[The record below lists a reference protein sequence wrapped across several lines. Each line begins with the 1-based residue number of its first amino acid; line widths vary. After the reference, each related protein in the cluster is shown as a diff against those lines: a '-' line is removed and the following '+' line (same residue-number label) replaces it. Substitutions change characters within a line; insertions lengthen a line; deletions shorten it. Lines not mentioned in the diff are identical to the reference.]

1 MKLPLVPKTTEG
13 RYLAVASIVFLLLA
27 VTTFM
32 VWKHPDLAG
41 LEAGSQ
47 QQIYWLIASGCMTVC
62 TFIVSVVLLA
72 AVSGAGKQEF
82 NALVDGTSGDDE
94 KKKREN
100 ENTPVSPAIVICGK
114 IRAHLRSRMGLYWR
128 GKVRLLLI
136 TGDEAAIDQL
146 LPGLQQQQWLEGNR
160 TVLIYGGS
168 LTTEPDKDKYTELRK
183 LRRGRPLDGI
193 VRVMPQSLNLTPQ
206 ISDNDL
212 RGLEKISELLRYSA
226 PVWLWQLCDSQWSQA
241 KRPEQAVGASFPL
254 RAKEDDII
262 RQLELI
268 LPTLRTQGVNQVAE
282 NNSHDFL
289 LRLGQR
295 LKDGGIARWAQQLL
309 PWLSVSQQRIPL
321 RGLMFSLPEN
331 KAADTSEG
339 TVGAA
344 SDDAKK
350 YVPESQRHALT
361 LPLTWQGIID
371 DCTRVRGHRV
381 GMAWE
386 QTLAWTLMTI
396 IGVWGAGM
404 LLSFMFN
411 RSQIVSVADQAHAL
425 VGHPSVSD
433 YQLTAL
439 HTLRNDAGRLQHRT
453 QEGAPWYQRFGLDHN
468 QQLLDAMLPWYGVA
482 NNRLIRDP
490 ANAALTQK
498 LSALANSTPNSDQ
511 RAQLAKPGYDQLKAW
526 LMMAHPDKADGAYY
540 AQTLKAVQPTRMDIS
555 TGLWQSLS
563 PDLWAFY
570 ISELPKQPQWKITLD
585 AQLVSQSRQVLLQ
598 QIGRRN
604 AESTLY
610 ENMLKSVRRNFA
622 DVSLEDMT
630 SGTDARR
637 LFTTEEVVPGMFT
650 RQAWEGGIQQA
661 IEKAASSRRDEIDWV
676 LSDSRKAVSADLSPE
691 ALKARLIQRY
701 FTDFAGS
708 WLSFLNSLRL
718 NPANNIA
725 DVTDQLTL
733 MSDVRQSPLIALMNT
748 LAWQGQTGQ
757 QSEGLS
763 DSIIKSAKDL
773 VGGKNKSVIDQSVS
787 GPQGPL
793 DETFGP
799 LLQLLGKNKGNSVM
813 SADNSLSLQ
822 TYLTRITRVR
832 LRLQQVASASDPQE
846 MMQTLAQTV
855 FQGKSVDLTD
865 TQQYGS
871 LISASLG
878 EEWSGF
884 GSTMF
889 VQPLTQAWETVLQP
903 SAASLN
909 DKWSRSVVANWHTAF
924 DGRFPFT
931 VSKSDASLPMLA
943 EFVRKDSGRIER
955 FLTKELSGVL
965 HKEGSQWVADKV
977 NSQGLSF
984 NPAFLQAINQLSQLS
999 DILFTDGS
1007 QGISFELQ
1015 ARPVPQVVETQLTID
1030 GQKLHYFNQMTDW
1043 QSFRWPGETYK
1054 PGTLLTWTTINAGAR
1069 LFGDY
1074 SGTWGFIRWLDDGK
1088 RQQLDRSQWMM
1099 SFTAPDGRTLRWVLR
1114 SQLGSGPLAL
1124 LALRGFTLPDQI
1136 FSVDSAATAQALTG
1150 NTGNS
1155 DMDGVE

>member
-1 MKLPLVPKTTEG
+1 MIGLVSCFFIFGILTFLGCYYYGDSLEWISAKEKITLWFLCMLLFSAFLILMNFGVWSYQRGLRFQSSRGDKPGEPVLRKAQKNSTAKCPIKNHLKARYNLFWRHKT
-13 RYLAVASIVFLLLA
+13 
-27 VTTFM
+27 
-32 VWKHPDLAG
+32 
-41 LEAGSQ
+41 
-47 QQIYWLIASGCMTVC
+47 
-62 TFIVSVVLLA
+62 
-72 AVSGAGKQEF
+72 
-82 NALVDGTSGDDE
+82 
-94 KKKREN
+94 
-100 ENTPVSPAIVICGK
+100 
-114 IRAHLRSRMGLYWR
+114 
-128 GKVRLLLI
+128 RLLLI
-136 TGDEAAIDQL
+136 TGDEAAIEQL
-146 LPGLQQQQWLEGNR
+146 IPGLQESQWLEGNR

-168 LTTEPDKDKYTELRK
+168 LAAEPDREKYTALRK

-193 VRVMPQSLNLTPQ
+193 VRVLPESLNLTPQ

-226 PVWLWQLCDSQWSQA
+226 PVWLWQLCGSAWSQA
-241 KRPEQAVGASFPL
+241 TRPEQGVGAGFPL
-254 RAKEDDII
+254 RATAGDIT
-262 RQLELI
+262 RQLELM
-268 LPTLRTQGVNQVAE
+268 LPALRAQGVSQVAE
-282 NNSHDFL
+282 NNRHDFL
-289 LRLGQR
+289 LRLGQH
-295 LKDGGIARWAQQLL
+295 LKEVGSARWAQQLV
-309 PWLSVSQQRIPL
+309 PWLSVSQQRVPL

-331 KAADTSEG
+331 QPAAIAGETA
-339 TVGAA
+339 GAA
-344 SDDAKK
+344 PADAEK
-350 YVPESQRHALT
+350 YIPEPHRHALP
-361 LPLTWQGIID
+361 LPATWQGIVD
-371 DCTRVRGHRV
+371 DCTRLRGRRV

-386 QTLAWTLMTI
+386 QTLAWTLMAI
-396 IGVWGAGM
+396 IGVWGAGL
-404 LLSFMFN
+404 LLSFALN
-411 RSQIVSVADQAHAL
+411 YGQISSVAAKARNL
-425 VGHPSVSD
+425 VEHPAVSD
-433 YQLTAL
+433 SQLTAL
-439 HTLRNDAGRLQHRT
+439 HTLRNDAGRLQHRI
-453 QEGAPWYQRFGLDHN
+453 QDGAPWYQRFGLDHN
-468 QQLLDAMLPWYGVA
+468 RQLLAAVLPWYGVV

-490 ANAALTQK
+490 ASAALTQK
-498 LSALANSTPNSDQ
+498 LSALAGSAPNSDR
-511 RAQLAKPGYDQLKAW
+511 RAQLAKPGYNQLKAW
-526 LMMAHPDKADGAYY
+526 LMMAHPDKADGAFY
-540 AQTLKAVQPTRMDIS
+540 AQTMKTVQPARTGIS
-555 TGLWQSLS
+555 TGLWQSLA

-570 ISELPKQPQWKITLD
+570 IAALPEQPQWTITPD
-585 AQLVSQSRQVLLQ
+585 TQLVSQSRQVLLQ

-610 ENMLKSVRRNFA
+610 ENMLKSVRRNYA

-630 SGTDARR
+630 GGTDARR
-637 LFTTEEVVPGMFT
+637 LFTTGAVVPGMFT

-676 LSDSRKAVSADLSPE
+676 LSDSQKAVSSDLSPE
-691 ALKARLIQRY
+691 ALKARLTQRY

-718 NPANNIA
+718 NPAKNIA

-733 MSDVRQSPLIALMNT
+733 MSDVRQSPLIALLNT

-773 VGGKNKSVIDQSVS
+773 VGGKDRPAIDPSAS

-799 LLQLLGKNKGNSVM
+799 LLQLLGKNKGRNVM

-832 LRLQQVASASDPQE
+832 LRLQQVAGGSDPQA

-871 LISASLG
+871 LMSASLG

-884 GSTMF
+884 GNTMF

-903 SAASLN
+903 SADSLN
-909 DKWSRSVVANWHTAF
+909 DKWSRSVTTNWHTAF
-924 DGRFPFT
+924 DGRFPFAAG
-931 VSKSDASLPMLA
+931 KSDASLPMLA
-943 EFVRKDSGRIER
+943 EFIRKDSGRIER
-955 FLTKELSGVL
+955 FLTTELSGVL
-965 HKEGSQWVADKV
+965 HKEGSQWVPDKV

-984 NPAFLQAINQLSQLS
+984 NPAFLRAINQLSQLS

-1030 GQKLHYFNQMTDW
+1030 GQKLHYFNQMADW
-1043 QSFRWPGETYK
+1043 QSFRWPGDTFK
-1054 PGTLLTWTTINAGAR
+1054 PGTLLTWTSTSAGAR

-1074 SGTWGFIRWLDDGK
+1074 SGTWGFIRWLDQGR

-1099 SFTAPDGRTLRWVLR
+1099 SFSAPDGRTLQWVLR
-1114 SQLGSGPLAL
+1114 SQLGKGPLAL
-1124 LALRGFTLPDQI
+1124 LDLRGFTLPDRI
-1136 FSVDSAATAQALTG
+1136 FSVDSEAAAQALMANAANRDT
-1150 NTGNS
+1150 
-1155 DMDGVE
+1155 DGME

>member
-1 MKLPLVPKTTEG
+1 MDNINKP
-13 RYLAVASIVFLLLA
+13 AAISVAATATVCIA
-27 VTTFM
+27 VTTLL
-32 VWKHPDLAG
+32 VLLGGVAW
-41 LEAGSQ
+41 
-47 QQIYWLIASGCMTVC
+47 WLWATERSTEWDTLRPLIVSG
-62 TFIVSVVLLA
+62 FIVWGVALSMLVLGFMAFRLLI
-72 AVSGAGKQEF
+72 K
-82 NALVDGTSGDDE
+82 D
-94 KKKREN
+94 K
-100 ENTPVSPAIVICGK
+100 VSPSSSRK
-114 IRAHLRSRMGLYWR
+114 RAPAKVTGHEVTYRLLKTHLRSRHSLFWR
-128 GKVRLLLI
+128 NKVRLLLI
-136 TGDEAAIDQL
+136 TGDDAAIEQL
-146 LPGLQQQQWLEGNR
+146 IPGLKHHQWLEANR
-160 TVLIYGGS
+160 TVLIYGGR
-168 LTTEPDKDKYTELRK
+168 LTAEPDMEKYTALRK

-193 VRVMPQSLNLTPQ
+193 VRVLSQSLTLTPR

-226 PVWLWQLCDSQWSQA
+226 PVWLWQLCDSKWSQA
-241 KRPEQAVGASFPL
+241 KRPEQTVGATFPL
-254 RAKEDDII
+254 RAKPDDIT
-262 RQLELI
+262 RQLELM
-268 LPTLRTQGVNQVAE
+268 LPILRTQGVSQVAE
-282 NNSHDFL
+282 NNGHDFL
-289 LRLGQR
+289 LRLGQY
-295 LKDGGIARWAQQLL
+295 LKDGGIVRWTEQLV
-309 PWLSVSQQRIPL
+309 PWLSGSQQRVPL
-321 RGLMFSLPEN
+321 RGLIFSLPEN
-331 KAADTSEG
+331 KPAETPEVEA
-339 TVGAA
+339 AA
-344 SDDAKK
+344 SANPEK
-350 YVPESQRHALT
+350 YIPESQRHALT
-361 LPLTWQGIID
+361 LPVTWQGIID
-371 DCTRVRGHRV
+371 DCTRVRGRRV

-386 QTLAWTLMTI
+386 QTLAWTLMAI
-396 IGVWGAGM
+396 IGIWGAGT
-404 LLSFMFN
+404 LLSFVVN
-411 RSQIVSVADQAHAL
+411 RLQIVSVAEQAHAL
-425 VGHPSVSD
+425 VEHPSVSD

-439 HTLRNDAGRLQHRT
+439 QTLRNDAGRLQHSIH
-453 QEGAPWYQRFGLDHN
+453 EGAPWYQRFGLDHN
-468 QQLLDAMLPWYGVA
+468 QQLLDALLPWYGVA

-490 ANAALTQK
+490 ANEALTQK
-498 LSALANSTPNSDQ
+498 LSALASSAPNSDQ

-526 LMMAHPDKADGAYY
+526 LMMARPDKTDGAFY
-540 AQTLKAVQPTRMDIS
+540 AQTMKAVQPTRIGIS

-570 ISELPKQPQWKITLD
+570 ISELPKQPQWKITPD

-622 DVSLEDMT
+622 DVSLDNMT

-637 LFTTEEVVPGMFT
+637 LFTTDEMVPGMFT

-661 IEKAASSRRDEIDWV
+661 IEKAANSRRDEIDWV
-676 LSDSRKAVSADLSPE
+676 LSDSRKAVSSDLSPE
-691 ALKARLIQRY
+691 ALKARLTQRY

-748 LAWQGQTGQ
+748 IAWQGQTGQ

-773 VGGKNKSVIDQSVS
+773 VGGKDKPAIDQSAS

-799 LLQLLGKNKGNSVM
+799 LLQLLGKNTGSNVM
-813 SADNSLSLQ
+813 SADTSLSLQ

-909 DKWSRSVVANWHTAF
+909 DKWNRSLVANWQTAF
-924 DGRFPFT
+924 DGRFPFAA
-931 VSKSDASLPMLA
+931 SKSDASLPMLA

-955 FLTKELSGVL
+955 FLTTELNGVL

-984 NPAFLQAINQLSQLS
+984 NPGFLRAINQLSQLS
-999 DILFTDGS
+999 DILFTDES

-1030 GQKLHYFNQMTDW
+1030 GQMLHYFNQMAEW
-1043 QSFRWPGETYK
+1043 QSFRWPGDTFK
-1054 PGTLLTWTTINAGAR
+1054 PGAMLTWSTVNAGAR

-1074 SGTWGFIRWLDDGK
+1074 SGTWGFIRWLDQSK

-1099 SFTAPDGRTLRWVLR
+1099 SFTAPDGRTLQWALR
-1114 SQLGSGPLAL
+1114 SQLGKGPLAL
-1124 LALRGFTLPDQI
+1124 LDLRGFTLPDQI
-1136 FSVDSAATAQALTG
+1136 FSVDSAATAQALMA

>member
-1 MKLPLVPKTTEG
+1 MT
-13 RYLAVASIVFLLLA
+13 RLLA
-27 VTTFM
+27 IFKNTTFQLWLILSFLF
-32 VWKHPDLAG
+32 VVGTTVFWLLKLSPETLGVTD
-41 LEAGSQ
+41 GSVQ
-47 QQIYWLIASGCMTVC
+47 QGYWLFTCGLLTGGLVLFIILF
-62 TFIVSVVLLA
+62 FIVTRLFGEKNYKAIKA
-72 AVSGAGKQEF
+72 ASTGKEAMAQ
-82 NALVDGTSGDDE
+82 AE
-94 KKKREN
+94 KKKDNTYWN
-100 ENTPVSPAIVICGK
+100 EYLSLRTSLRRRYTFFWHHK
-114 IRAHLRSRMGLYWR
+114 I
-128 GKVRLLLI
+128 RLLLI
-136 TGDEAAIDQL
+136 VGDEAAIERL
-146 LPGLQQQQWLEGNR
+146 VPGLQQQQWLEGNR

-168 LTTEPDKDKYTELRK
+168 LTSEPDREKYIALRK

-193 VRVMPQSLNLTPQ
+193 IRVLPQSLKLTPQ

-212 RGLEKISELLRYSA
+212 RGLEKISELLCYSA
-226 PVWLWQLCDSQWSQA
+226 PVWLWQLCDSNWSQDT
-241 KRPEQAVGASFPL
+241 RPEQAVGASFPL
-254 RAKEDDII
+254 RAKADDIT
-262 RQLELI
+262 RQLERM
-268 LPTLRTQGVNQVAE
+268 LPALRTQGVSQVTE
-282 NNSHDFL
+282 NNRHDFL
-289 LRLGQR
+289 LRLSQH
-295 LKDGGIARWAQQLL
+295 LHDGGIVRWAQQLV
-309 PWLSVSQQRIPL
+309 PWLSVSQQRVPL
-321 RGLMFSLPEN
+321 RGLMFSLPE
-331 KAADTSEG
+331 KKTAGTSASTADAEQYIPG
-339 TVGAA
+339 
-344 SDDAKK
+344 
-350 YVPESQRHALT
+350 SQRHALT
-361 LPLTWQGIID
+361 LPATWQGIVD
-371 DCTRVRGHRV
+371 DCPRVRGRRV

-386 QTLAWTLMTI
+386 QTLAWTLMAI
-396 IGVWGAGM
+396 IGVWGAGT
-404 LLSFMFN
+404 LLSFAVN
-411 RSQIVSVADQAHAL
+411 RSHIVSVAQQAHAL
-425 VGHPSVSD
+425 VEHPSVSD

-439 HTLRNDAGRLQHRT
+439 HTLRNDAGRLQHSI
-453 QEGAPWYQRFGLDHN
+453 QDGAPWYQRFGLDHN

-490 ANAALTQK
+490 ANEALKQK
-498 LSALANSTPNSDQ
+498 LSALANSAPNSDQ
-511 RAQLAKPGYDQLKAW
+511 RARLAKPGYDQLKAW
-526 LMMAHPDKADGAYY
+526 LMMARPDKADGAFY
-540 AQTLKAVQPTRMDIS
+540 AQTMKTVQPTRMGIS
-555 TGLWQSLS
+555 AGLWQSLS

-570 ISELPKQPQWKITLD
+570 ISELPAQPQWKITPD
-585 AQLVSQSRQVLLQ
+585 AQLVSQGRQVLLQ

-630 SGTDARR
+630 GGTDARR
-637 LFTTEEVVPGMFT
+637 LFTTDEVVPGMFT

-661 IEKAASSRRDEIDWV
+661 IEKAANSRRDEIDWV
-676 LSDSRKAVSADLSPE
+676 LSDSRKAVSSDLSPE
-691 ALKARLIQRY
+691 ALKARLTQRY

-708 WLSFLNSLRL
+708 WLSFLNSLQL

-757 QSEGLS
+757 QREALS

-773 VGGKNKSVIDQSVS
+773 VGGKDKPAIDQSAS

-793 DETFGP
+793 DDTFGP
-799 LLQLLGKNKGNSVM
+799 LLQLLGKNKGSNVM

-832 LRLQQVASASDPQE
+832 LRLQQVASASDPQS

-924 DGRFPFT
+924 DGRFPFAA
-931 VSKSDASLPMLA
+931 SKSDASLPMLA

-955 FLTKELSGVL
+955 FLTTELGGVL
-965 HKEGSQWVADKV
+965 HKEGSQWVPDKV

-984 NPAFLQAINQLSQLS
+984 NPAFLRAINQLSQLS

-1015 ARPVPQVVETQLTID
+1015 ARPVPQVVETQLTVD
-1030 GQKLHYFNQMTDW
+1030 GQKLHYFNQMADW
-1043 QSFRWPGETYK
+1043 QSFRWPGDTYK
-1054 PGTLLTWTTINAGAR
+1054 PGTMLTWTTVNAGAR

-1074 SGTWGFIRWLDDGK
+1074 SGTWGFIRWLDQGK
-1088 RQQLDRSQWMM
+1088 CAQLDRSQWMM
-1099 SFTAPDGRTLRWVLR
+1099 SFTAPDGRTLQWVLR

-1136 FSVDSAATAQALTG
+1136 FSVDSAATAQALMDSTES
-1150 NTGNS
+1150 S
-1155 DMDGVE
+1155 DMDGTE

>member
-1 MKLPLVPKTTEG
+1 MRLKALLPKTTEG
-13 RYLAVASIVFLLLA
+13 RYLAVAVFFLALLA
-27 VTTFM
+27 AMTFI
-32 VWKHPDLAG
+32 VWKHPDMAG
-41 LEAGSQ
+41 LQPDSEQ
-47 QQIYWLIASGCMTVC
+47 QTYWLIAGGCVTGC
-62 TFIVSVVLLA
+62 ALLA
-72 AVSGAGKQEF
+72 SLLLLVAVRSAGKAEF
-82 NALVDGTSGDDE
+82 DNLVDGTNGDDE
-94 KKKREN
+94 KKKRET
-100 ENTPVSPAIVICGK
+100 EKVAVRPAVVMSNTL
-114 IRAHLRSRMGLYWR
+114 RRHLHSRFGLFWR
-128 GKVRLLLI
+128 RKVRLLLV
-136 TGDEAAIDQL
+136 TGNEEAIEQL
-146 LPGLQQQQWLEGNR
+146 VPGLQKNQWLEGNR

-168 LTTEPDKDKYTELRK
+168 LTAEHDKEKYSALRK

-193 VRVMPQSLNLTPQ
+193 VRVLPQTLNLTPQ

-226 PVWLWQLCDSQWSQA
+226 PVWIWKLCDSGWSQTN
-241 KRPEQAVGASFPL
+241 RTEQAVGASFPL
-254 RAKEDDII
+254 RARTDDVTH
-262 RQLELI
+262 QLESMLSG
-268 LPTLRTQGVNQVAE
+268 LREQGVSQIAQHRQN
-282 NNSHDFL
+282 DFL
-289 LRLGQR
+289 LRLGQS
-295 LKDGGIARWAQQLL
+295 LKADGIRCWAEQLA
-309 PWLSVSQQRIPL
+309 PWMYATQQRIPL
-321 RGLMFSLPEN
+321 RGLMFSLPQSQLAE
-331 KAADTSEG
+331 DPEG
-339 TVGAA
+339 TTPVAA
-344 SDDAKK
+344 GEEKFIPA
-350 YVPESQRHALT
+350 SQRHALT
-361 LPLTWQGIID
+361 LPVTWQGIVD
-371 DCTRVRGHRV
+371 DCTRVRGRRV

-386 QTLAWTLMTI
+386 QTLAWSLMTI
-396 IGVWGAGM
+396 IGIWGTGT
-404 LLSFMFN
+404 LLSFAVN
-411 RSQIVSVADQAHAL
+411 RLQIVSVAEQAHAL
-425 VGHPSVSD
+425 VEHPSVSD

-439 HTLRNDAGRLQHRT
+439 HGLRNDAGRLKHNIS
-453 QEGAPWYQRFGLDHN
+453 EGSPWYQRFGLDHN
-468 QQLLDAMLPWYGVA
+468 QPLLNAMLPWYGVA

-490 ANAALTQK
+490 ANQALQQK
-498 LSALANSTPNSDQ
+498 LSALANSAPNSDQ

-526 LMMAHPDKADGAYY
+526 LMMSRPDKVDGVFY
-540 AQTLKAVQPTRMDIS
+540 AETMKSVQPTRTGIS

-570 ISELPKQPQWKITLD
+570 LYELPKQPQWKITPD

-622 DVSLEDMT
+622 DVTLEDMT

-661 IEKAASSRRDEIDWV
+661 IEKAATSRRDEIDWV
-676 LSDSRKAVSADLSPE
+676 LSDSHKTVSADLSPE
-691 ALKARLIQRY
+691 ALKARLTQRY

-748 LAWQGQTGQ
+748 IAWQGQTGQ
-757 QSEGLS
+757 KSEGLS

-773 VGGKNKSVIDQSVS
+773 VGGSEKPAIDQTAS
-787 GPQGPL
+787 GPQGPM

-799 LLQLLGKNKGNSVM
+799 LLTLMGKNTGSNVM
-813 SADNSLSLQ
+813 SADTSLSLQ

-924 DGRFPFT
+924 DGRYPFAA
-931 VSKSDASLPMLA
+931 SKSEASLPMIA
-943 EFVRKDSGRIER
+943 EFLRKDSGRIER
-955 FLTKELSGVL
+955 FLTTELSGVL
-965 HKEGSQWVADKV
+965 HKEGSQWVPDKV
-977 NSQGLSF
+977 NSQGLTF
-984 NPAFLQAINQLSQLS
+984 NPAFLRAINQLSQLS

-1030 GQKLHYFNQMTDW
+1030 GQQLHYFNQMTDW
-1043 QSFRWPGETYK
+1043 QTFRWPGETYK
-1054 PGTLLTWTTINAGAR
+1054 PGTMLTWTSTSAGAR

-1074 SGTWGFIRWLDDGK
+1074 SGTWGFIRWLEQGK

-1099 SFTAPDGRTLRWVLR
+1099 SFTASDGRTLQWVLR
-1114 SQLGSGPLAL
+1114 SQLGKGPLAL
-1124 LALRGFTLPDQI
+1124 LDLRGFTLPDQI
-1136 FSVDSAATAQALTG
+1136 FSVDSAATAQALMSS
-1150 NTGNS
+1150 GNS

>member
-1 MKLPLVPKTTEG
+1 MKKVSKPLGTG
-13 RYLAVASIVFLLLA
+13 LLIVA
-27 VTTFM
+27 
-32 VWKHPDLAG
+32 
-41 LEAGSQ
+41 
-47 QQIYWLIASGCMTVC
+47 
-62 TFIVSVVLLA
+62 VLLMILFIFA
-72 AVSGAGKQEF
+72 QTAQLPSG
-82 NALVDGTSGDDE
+82 SGDDNFWYVLAGFIILTATLCTLVFFTLS
-94 KKKREN
+94 RQQNPPPVTPDGEN
-100 ENTPVSPAIVICGK
+100 NHNEE
-114 IRAHLRSRMGLYWR
+114 RASDQYNFSALSRHLRRRYSFFWR
-128 GKVRLLLI
+128 RKVRLLLI
-136 TGDEAAIDQL
+136 TGDEAAIEQL
-146 LPGLQQQQWLEGNR
+146 VPGLQQQQWLEGNR

-168 LTTEPDKDKYTELRK
+168 LASEPDREKYTALRK

-193 VRVMPQSLNLTPQ
+193 VRVMPQSLNLAPQ
-206 ISDNDL
+206 TSDSDL

-226 PVWLWQLCDSQWSQA
+226 PVWLWQLCDSNWSQGT
-241 KRPEQAVGASFPL
+241 RPEQAVGASFPL

-262 RQLELI
+262 RQLERM
-268 LPTLRTQGVNQVAE
+268 LPALRVQGVSQVAE

-289 LRLGQR
+289 LRLGQH
-295 LKDGGIARWAQQLL
+295 LQDGGIVRRAQQLL
-309 PWLSVSQQRIPL
+309 PWLSVSQQRVPL

-331 KAADTSEG
+331 TSASTSAGTADAEQ
-339 TVGAA
+339 
-344 SDDAKK
+344 
-350 YVPESQRHALT
+350 YIPELQRHALT
-361 LPLTWQGIID
+361 LPATWQGIVN
-371 DCTRVRGHRV
+371 DCTRVRGRRV

-386 QTLAWTLMTI
+386 RTLAWTLMTI
-396 IGVWGAGM
+396 IVVWGAGM
-404 LLSFMFN
+404 LLSFTVN
-411 RSQIVSVADQAHAL
+411 RQQIVSVAEQAHAL
-425 VGHPSVSD
+425 VAHPSVSD
-433 YQLTAL
+433 NQLTAL
-439 HTLRNDAGRLQHRT
+439 HTLRNDAGRLQHNA

-490 ANAALTQK
+490 ANEALKQK
-498 LSALANSTPNSDQ
+498 LSALANSAPNSDQ

-526 LMMAHPDKADGAYY
+526 LMMARPDKADGAFY
-540 AQTLKAVQPTRMDIS
+540 AQTMKTVQPTRTGIS
-555 TGLWQSLS
+555 TGLWQSLA

-570 ISELPKQPQWKITLD
+570 ISELPAQPKWVITPD
-585 AQLVSQSRQVLLQ
+585 AQLISQSRQVLLQ

-630 SGTDARR
+630 GGTDARR

-661 IEKAASSRRDEIDWV
+661 IEKAANSRRDEIDWV
-676 LSDSRKAVSADLSPE
+676 LSDSRKAVSSDLSPE
-691 ALKARLIQRY
+691 ALKARLTQRY
-701 FTDFAGS
+701 FTDFTGS
-708 WLSFLNSLRL
+708 WLSFLNSLQL

-773 VGGKNKSVIDQSVS
+773 VGRKDKPMIDQSAS

-799 LLQLLGKNKGNSVM
+799 LLQLLGKNKGSNVM
-813 SADNSLSLQ
+813 SADNTLSLQ

-832 LRLQQVASASDPQE
+832 LRLQQVASASDPQA

-865 TQQYGS
+865 TWQYGS

-909 DKWSRSVVANWHTAF
+909 DKWSRSVVANWQTAF
-924 DGRFPFT
+924 DGRFPFAA
-931 VSKSDASLPMLA
+931 SKSDASLPMLA

-955 FLTKELSGVL
+955 FLTTELSGVL
-965 HKEGSQWVADKV
+965 HKEGSQWVPDKV

-984 NPAFLQAINQLSQLS
+984 NPAFLRAINQLSQLS
-999 DILFTDGS
+999 DILFTDGNQS
-1007 QGISFELQ
+1007 ITFELQ

-1030 GQKLHYFNQMTDW
+1030 GQKLHYFNQMADW
-1043 QSFRWPGETYK
+1043 QSIHWPGDTYK
-1054 PGTLLTWTTINAGAR
+1054 PGTMLTWTTVNAGAR

-1074 SGTWGFIRWLDDGK
+1074 SGTWGFIRWLDLGK

-1099 SFTAPDGRTLRWVLR
+1099 SFTAPDGRTLQWVLR

-1136 FSVDSAATAQALTG
+1136 FSVDSAATAQALMTK
-1150 NTGNS
+1150 TEDS
-1155 DMDGVE
+1155 DIDGTE

>member
-1 MKLPLVPKTTEG
+1 MKKVSKPLG
-13 RYLAVASIVFLLLA
+13 
-27 VTTFM
+27 
-32 VWKHPDLAG
+32 AG
-41 LEAGSQ
+41 L
-47 QQIYWLIASGCMTVC
+47 LIVA
-62 TFIVSVVLLA
+62 VLLMILFIFA
-72 AVSGAGKQEF
+72 QTTQLPSG
-82 NALVDGTSGDDE
+82 SGDDNFWYVLAGFIILTATLCTLVFFTLS
-94 KKKREN
+94 RQQNPSPVTPDGEN
-100 ENTPVSPAIVICGK
+100 NHNEERTSDQYDFSALSK
-114 IRAHLRSRMGLYWR
+114 HLRRRYSFFWHH
-128 GKVRLLLI
+128 KARLLLI
-136 TGDEAAIDQL
+136 TGDEAAIEQL
-146 LPGLQQQQWLEGNR
+146 VPGLQQQQWLEGNR

-168 LTTEPDKDKYTELRK
+168 LTAEPDKEKYAALRK

-193 VRVMPQSLNLTPQ
+193 VRIIGEGQSITPQ
-206 ISDNDL
+206 MSESDL

-226 PVWLWQLCDSQWSQA
+226 PVWLWQLCDSNWSQA
-241 KRPEQAVGASFPL
+241 NRPEQTVGASFPL
-254 RAKEDDII
+254 RAKEDDIT
-262 RQLELI
+262 RQLELM
-268 LPTLRTQGVNQVAE
+268 LPALRAQGVSQVAE
-282 NNSHDFL
+282 NNRHDFL
-289 LRLGQR
+289 LRLGQH

-309 PWLSVSQQRIPL
+309 PWLSVSQQRVPL

-331 KAADTSEG
+331 QFADMSEG
-339 TVGAA
+339 TAGAA
-344 SDDAKK
+344 PADAEK

-361 LPLTWQGIID
+361 LSVSWQGIVD
-371 DCTRVRGHRV
+371 DCTRVRGRRV

-386 QTLAWTLMTI
+386 QTLAWTLMAI
-396 IGVWGAGM
+396 VGVWGAGT
-404 LLSFMFN
+404 LLSFAVN
-411 RSQIVSVADQAHAL
+411 RQQIVSVAQQAHAL
-425 VGHPSVSD
+425 VEHPSVSD

-439 HTLRNDAGRLQHRT
+439 HTLRNDAGRLQHRI
-453 QEGAPWYQRFGLDHN
+453 QDGAPWYQRFGLNHN

-490 ANAALTQK
+490 ANQALTQK
-498 LSALANSTPNSDQ
+498 LNALANSAPNSDQ

-526 LMMAHPDKADGAYY
+526 LMMARPDKADGAYY
-540 AQTLKAVQPTRMDIS
+540 AQTLKTVQPTRMGIS
-555 TGLWQSLS
+555 PGLWQSLS

-570 ISELPKQPQWKITLD
+570 ITELPKQPQWKITPD

-637 LFTTEEVVPGMFT
+637 LFITDEVVPGMFT

-661 IEKAASSRRDEIDWV
+661 IEKAANSRRDEIDWV
-676 LSDSRKAVSADLSPE
+676 LSDSRRAVSSDLSPE
-691 ALKARLIQRY
+691 ALKARLTQRY

-773 VGGKNKSVIDQSVS
+773 VGGKDKPAIDQSAS

-799 LLQLLGKNKGNSVM
+799 LLQLLGKNKGSNVM
-813 SADNSLSLQ
+813 AADNSLSLQ

-889 VQPLTQAWETVLQP
+889 VQPLTQAWVTVLQP

-924 DGRFPFT
+924 DGRFPFA

-955 FLTKELSGVL
+955 FLTTELSGVL
-965 HKEGSQWVADKV
+965 HKEGSQWVPDKV
-977 NSQGLSF
+977 NSQGLTF
-984 NPAFLQAINQLSQLS
+984 NPALLRAINQLSELS

-1030 GQKLHYFNQMTDW
+1030 GQKLHYFNQMADW
-1043 QSFRWPGETYK
+1043 QSFRWPGDTYK
-1054 PGTLLTWTTINAGAR
+1054 PGTMLTWTSVNAGAR

-1074 SGTWGFIRWLDDGK
+1074 SGTWGFIRWLDLSK

-1099 SFTAPDGRTLRWVLR
+1099 NFTTPDGRTLQWVLR
-1114 SQLGSGPLAL
+1114 SQLGKGPLAL
-1124 LALRGFTLPDQI
+1124 LALRGFTLPEQI
-1136 FSVDSAATAQALTG
+1136 FSVDSAATAQALMA

>member
-1 MKLPLVPKTTEG
+1 MRRFLSLFKKPE
-13 RYLAVASIVFLLLA
+13 IVFWLLA
-27 VTTFM
+27 LITLVGSVVVAGIVYWWPERLQLIRDTSAWYAWLSGTVAAGIALVLIGTFLFFGARAEGKRDFSKVLKHAQGDDVKVSPKEEAAPVSSAVTI
-32 VWKHPDLAG
+32 
-41 LEAGSQ
+41 SQ
-47 QQIYWLIASGCMTVC
+47 QIL
-62 TFIVSVVLLA
+62 
-72 AVSGAGKQEF
+72 
-82 NALVDGTSGDDE
+82 N
-94 KKKREN
+94 
-100 ENTPVSPAIVICGK
+100 
-114 IRAHLRSRMGLYWR
+114 HLRRRYHLLWHR
-128 GKVRLLLI
+128 KVRFLLV
-136 TGDEAAIDQL
+136 TGDEAAIEQL
-146 LPGLQQQQWLEGNR
+146 VPGLQQQQWLEGNR

-168 LTTEPDKDKYTELRK
+168 LTSEPDREKYAALRK

-193 VRVMPQSLNLTPQ
+193 VRVLPQSLNLTSQ

-212 RGLEKISELLRYSA
+212 RGVEKISELLRYSA
-226 PVWLWQLCDSQWSQA
+226 PVWLWQLCDSNWSQDT
-241 KRPEQAVGASFPL
+241 RPEQAVGASFPL

-262 RQLELI
+262 RQMERM
-268 LPTLRTQGVNQVAE
+268 LPPLRTQGMSQVAE
-282 NNSHDFL
+282 NNRHDFL
-289 LRLGQR
+289 LRLGQH
-295 LKDGGIARWAQQLL
+295 LQDGGIVRWAQQLV
-309 PWLSVSQQRIPL
+309 PWLCVSQQRVPL
-321 RGLMFSLPEN
+321 RGLMFSLPE
-331 KAADTSEG
+331 KETAGTSAGTADAEQYIPG
-339 TVGAA
+339 
-344 SDDAKK
+344 
-350 YVPESQRHALT
+350 SQRHALT
-361 LPLTWQGIID
+361 LPATWQGIVD
-371 DCTRVRGHRV
+371 DCPRVRGRRV

-396 IGVWGAGM
+396 ICVWGAGT
-404 LLSFMFN
+404 LLSFALN
-411 RSQIVSVADQAHAL
+411 RSQIVSVSEQAHAL
-425 VGHPSVSD
+425 VEHPSVSD

-439 HTLRNDAGRLQHRT
+439 HTLRNDAGRLQHRI
-453 QEGAPWYQRFGLDHN
+453 QNGAPWYQRFGLDHS

-490 ANAALTQK
+490 ANTALTQK
-498 LSALANSTPNSDQ
+498 LIALANSAPNSDR

-526 LMMAHPDKADGAYY
+526 LMMARPDKADGAFY
-540 AQTLKAVQPTRMDIS
+540 AQTMKAVQPTRIGIS
-555 TGLWQSLS
+555 IGLWQSLS
-563 PDLWAFY
+563 PDLWAFS
-570 ISELPKQPQWKITLD
+570 ISELPARPQWKITPD

-637 LFTTEEVVPGMFT
+637 LFTTDEVVPGMFT

-661 IEKAASSRRDEIDWV
+661 IEKAANSRRDEIDWV
-676 LSDSRKAVSADLSPE
+676 LSDSQKAVSADLSPE
-691 ALKARLIQRY
+691 ALKARLTERY

-748 LAWQGQTGQ
+748 IAWQGQTGQ

-773 VGGKNKSVIDQSVS
+773 VGGKDKPVIDQSAS

-793 DETFGP
+793 DDTFGP
-799 LLQLLGKNKGNSVM
+799 LLQLLGKNTGSNVM
-813 SADNSLSLQ
+813 SADSSLSLQ

-924 DGRFPFT
+924 DGRFPFA

-943 EFVRKDSGRIER
+943 EFVRQDSGRIER
-955 FLTKELSGVL
+955 FLASELSGVL
-965 HKEGSQWVADKV
+965 HKEGSQWVPDKV
-977 NSQGLSF
+977 NSQGLTF
-984 NPAFLQAINQLSQLS
+984 NPAFLRAINQLSQLS
-999 DILFTDGS
+999 DILFTDGT

-1015 ARPVPQVVETQLTID
+1015 ARPVPQVVETQLKID
-1030 GQKLHYFNQMTDW
+1030 GQQLHYFNQMAEW
-1043 QSFRWPGETYK
+1043 QSFRWPGDTYK
-1054 PGTLLTWTTINAGAR
+1054 PGTMLTWTTVNAGAR

-1074 SGTWGFIRWLDDGK
+1074 SGTWGFIRWLDQGK

-1099 SFTAPDGRTLRWVLR
+1099 NFTAPDGRTLQWVLR

-1124 LALRGFTLPDQI
+1124 LALRGFTLPEQI
-1136 FSVDSAATAQALTG
+1136 FSVDSAAAAQALMA
-1150 NTGNS
+1150 NTGSS
-1155 DMDGVE
+1155 DMDGIE

>member
-1 MKLPLVPKTTEG
+1 MRLFLSLFKKPEIVFWLVVLAALVCSLVVVGIVYWQPEKLQLIRDTSAWYGWLSGSV
-13 RYLAVASIVFLLLA
+13 AASIALAMTGIFLFFGA
-27 VTTFM
+27 RAEGKRSFSKERQHAQGDDVKSPPKEDAT
-32 VWKHPDLAG
+32 P
-41 LEAGSQ
+41 
-47 QQIYWLIASGCMTVC
+47 
-62 TFIVSVVLLA
+62 VSV
-72 AVSGAGKQEF
+72 AVSGCQQ
-82 NALVDGTSGDDE
+82 
-94 KKKREN
+94 
-100 ENTPVSPAIVICGK
+100 
-114 IRAHLRSRMGLYWR
+114 IRAHLRRRYHIFWHH
-128 GKVRLLLI
+128 KVSLLLV
-136 TGDEAAIDQL
+136 TGDEAAIEQL
-146 LPGLQQQQWLEGNR
+146 VPGLQESQWLEGNR

-168 LTTEPDKDKYTELRK
+168 LIAEPDKEKYTALRT

-206 ISDNDL
+206 ISDSDL
-212 RGLEKISELLRYSA
+212 RGLEKISELLHYSA
-226 PVWLWQLCDSQWSQA
+226 PVLLWQLCNSQWPQVT
-241 KRPEQAVGASFPL
+241 RTEQAVGATFPL
-254 RAKEDDII
+254 RARADDIT
-262 RQLELI
+262 RQLEQL
-268 LPTLRTQGVNQVAE
+268 LPALTEQGMSQVVE

-289 LRLGQR
+289 LRLSQK
-295 LKDGGIARWAQQLL
+295 LKEGGIARWTQQLT
-309 PWLSVSQQRIPL
+309 PWIYSSQQRVPL
-321 RGLMFSLPEN
+321 RGLVFSLPQAVESTMTD
-331 KAADTSEG
+331 DT
-339 TVGAA
+339 A
-344 SDDAKK
+344 SL
-350 YVPESQRHALT
+350 PPSRQHALT
-361 LPLTWQGIID
+361 LPVTWQGIVD
-371 DCTRVRGHRV
+371 DCIRIRGRRV

-386 QTLAWTLMTI
+386 QTLAWSLMAI
-396 IGVWGAGM
+396 IGIWGTGT
-404 LLSFMFN
+404 LLSFAVN
-411 RSQIVSVADQAHAL
+411 RLQIVSVAEQAHAL
-425 VGHPSVSD
+425 VEHPSVSD

-439 HTLRNDAGRLQHRT
+439 HTLRNHAGRLKHNIS
-453 QEGAPWYQRFGLDHN
+453 EGSPWYQRFGLDHN
-468 QQLLDAMLPWYGVA
+468 QPLLNAMLPWYGVA

-490 ANAALTQK
+490 ANQVLQQK
-498 LSALANSTPNSDQ
+498 LSALANSAPNSDQ

-526 LMMAHPDKADGAYY
+526 LMMSRPDKVDGVFY
-540 AQTLKAVQPTRMDIS
+540 AETMKSVQPTRTGIS

-570 ISELPKQPQWKITLD
+570 LYELPKQPQWKITPD

-622 DVSLEDMT
+622 DVTLEDMT

-661 IEKAASSRRDEIDWV
+661 IDKAATSRRDEIDWV
-676 LSDSRKAVSADLSPE
+676 LSDSHKAVSADLSPE
-691 ALKARLIQRY
+691 ALKARLTQRY

-748 LAWQGQTGQ
+748 IAWQGQTGQ
-757 QSEGLS
+757 KSEGLS
-763 DSIIKSAKDL
+763 DSIIRSAKDL
-773 VGGKNKSVIDQSVS
+773 VGGSEKPAIDQTAS
-787 GPQGPL
+787 GSQGPM

-799 LLQLLGKNKGNSVM
+799 LLTLMGKSTGSNVM
-813 SADNSLSLQ
+813 SADTSLSLQ

-924 DGRFPFT
+924 DGRYPFAA
-931 VSKSDASLPMLA
+931 SKSDASLPMLA

-955 FLTKELSGVL
+955 FLTTELSGVL

-984 NPAFLQAINQLSQLS
+984 NPAFLRAINQLTQLS

-1015 ARPVPQVVETQLTID
+1015 ARPVAQVVETQLTID
-1030 GQKLHYFNQMTDW
+1030 GQKLHYFNQMADW
-1043 QSFRWPGETYK
+1043 QSFRWPGDTYK
-1054 PGTLLTWTTINAGAR
+1054 PGTMLTWTTVNAGAR

-1074 SGTWGFIRWLDDGK
+1074 SGTWGFIRWLEQGK
-1088 RQQLDRSQWMM
+1088 RQQLGRSQWMM
-1099 SFTAPDGRTLRWVLR
+1099 SFAAPDGRTLQWVLR
-1114 SQLGSGPLAL
+1114 SQLGKGPLAL
-1124 LALRGFTLPDQI
+1124 LDLRGFTLPDQI
-1136 FSVDSAATAQALTG
+1136 FSVDSAATTQVLMA

-1155 DMDGVE
+1155 DRDGVE

>member
-1 MKLPLVPKTTEG
+1 MDNVNKP
-13 RYLAVASIVFLLLA
+13 AAISVAATATVCIA
-27 VTTFM
+27 VTTLL
-32 VWKHPDLAG
+32 VLLGGVAW
-41 LEAGSQ
+41 
-47 QQIYWLIASGCMTVC
+47 WLWATDRSTEWETLRPLIVSG
-62 TFIVSVVLLA
+62 FIVWGIALSMLVLGFMAYRLLI
-72 AVSGAGKQEF
+72 K
-82 NALVDGTSGDDE
+82 D
-94 KKKREN
+94 K
-100 ENTPVSPAIVICGK
+100 VSPSSSRKRRPAKVTGHEAADRLVK
-114 IRAHLRSRMGLYWR
+114 THLRSRYSLFWR
-128 GKVRLLLI
+128 YKVRLLLI
-136 TGDEAAIDQL
+136 TGDDAAIEQL
-146 LPGLQQQQWLEGNR
+146 VPDLQESQWLEGNR

-168 LTTEPDKDKYTELRK
+168 LTTEPDKEKYTALRK

-193 VRVMPQSLNLTPQ
+193 IRVVPQSLNLTPQ

-226 PVWLWQLCDSQWSQA
+226 PVWLWQLCDSNWSQA
-241 KRPEQAVGASFPL
+241 KRTEQAVGASFPL
-254 RAKEDDII
+254 RAKADDIT
-262 RQLELI
+262 RQLELM
-268 LPTLRTQGVNQVAE
+268 LPALRTQGVSQVAE
-282 NNSHDFL
+282 NNGHDFL
-289 LRLGQR
+289 LRLGQH
-295 LKDGGIARWAQQLL
+295 LKDGGIARWAHQLV
-309 PWLSVSQQRIPL
+309 PWLSASQQRVPL
-321 RGLMFSLPEN
+321 RGLMFSLPGSHPVHS
-331 KAADTSEG
+331 SEG
-339 TVGAA
+339 TAGAE
-344 SDDAKK
+344 K

-361 LPLTWQGIID
+361 LPATWQGIVD
-371 DCTRVRGHRV
+371 DCTRVRGRRV

-386 QTLAWTLMTI
+386 QILGWTLMTI
-396 IGVWGAGM
+396 IGVWGAGI
-404 LLSFMFN
+404 LLSFAVN
-411 RSQIVSVADQAHAL
+411 RMQIVSMAQQAHAL
-425 VGHPSVSD
+425 VEHPSVSD
-433 YQLTAL
+433 YQLMAL
-439 HTLRNDAGRLQHRT
+439 HTLRNDAGRLQHRI

-498 LSALANSTPNSDQ
+498 LSVLAGTAPGSDQ
-511 RAQLAKPGYDQLKAW
+511 RAALAKPGYDQLKAW
-526 LMMAHPDKADGAYY
+526 LMMARPDKVDGAFY
-540 AQTLKAVQPTRMDIS
+540 AQTLKTVEPTRMGMS
-555 TGLWQSLS
+555 TALWQSLS

-570 ISELPKQPQWKITLD
+570 ITELPKQPQWKITPD

-661 IEKAASSRRDEIDWV
+661 IEKAANSRRDEIDWV
-676 LSDSRKAVSADLSPE
+676 LSDSHKAVSADLSPE
-691 ALKARLIQRY
+691 ALKARLTRRY

-748 LAWQGQTGQ
+748 LTWQGQTGQ
-757 QSEGLS
+757 QSENLS

-773 VGGKNKSVIDQSVS
+773 VGGKDKPAIDQSAS

-799 LLQLLGKNKGNSVM
+799 LLQLLGKNKGSNVM
-813 SADNSLSLQ
+813 SADYSLSLQ

-832 LRLQQVASASDPQE
+832 LRLQQVASASDPQA

-884 GSTMF
+884 GNTMF

-909 DKWSRSVVANWHTAF
+909 DKWSRSVVANWQTAF
-924 DGRFPFT
+924 DGRFPFAA
-931 VSKSDASLPMLA
+931 SKSDASLPMLA

-955 FLTKELSGVL
+955 FLTTELNGVL
-965 HKEGSQWVADKV
+965 HKEGNQWVPDKV
-977 NSQGLSF
+977 NSQGLNF
-984 NPAFLQAINQLSQLS
+984 NPAFLRAINQLSQLS

-1015 ARPVPQVVETQLTID
+1015 ARPVVQVVETQLIID

-1043 QSFRWPGETYK
+1043 QSFRWPGDTYK
-1054 PGTLLTWTTINAGAR
+1054 PGTMLTWTTVNAGAR

-1074 SGTWGFIRWLDDGK
+1074 IGTWGFIRWLDQGK
-1088 RQQLDRSQWMM
+1088 RAQLDRSQWMM
-1099 SFTAPDGRTLRWVLR
+1099 SFTAPDGRTLQWVLR
-1114 SQLGSGPLAL
+1114 SQLGKGPLAL
-1124 LALRGFTLPDQI
+1124 LDLRGFTLPDQI
-1136 FSVDSAATAQALTG
+1136 FSVDSAATAQVLMA

-1155 DMDGVE
+1155 VMEGVE

>member
-1 MKLPLVPKTTEG
+1 MDNINKP
-13 RYLAVASIVFLLLA
+13 AAISVAATATVCIA
-27 VTTFM
+27 VTTLL
-32 VWKHPDLAG
+32 VLLGGVAW
-41 LEAGSQ
+41 
-47 QQIYWLIASGCMTVC
+47 WLWATERSTEWDTLRPLIVSG
-62 TFIVSVVLLA
+62 FIVWGVALSMLVLGFMAFRLLI
-72 AVSGAGKQEF
+72 K
-82 NALVDGTSGDDE
+82 D
-94 KKKREN
+94 K
-100 ENTPVSPAIVICGK
+100 VSPSSSRK
-114 IRAHLRSRMGLYWR
+114 RAPAKVTGHEVTYRLLKTHLRSRHSLFWR
-128 GKVRLLLI
+128 NKVRLLLI
-136 TGDEAAIDQL
+136 TGDDAAIEQL
-146 LPGLQQQQWLEGNR
+146 IPGLKHHQWLEANR
-160 TVLIYGGS
+160 TVLIYGGR
-168 LTTEPDKDKYTELRK
+168 LTAEPDMEKYTALRK

-193 VRVMPQSLNLTPQ
+193 VRVLSQSLTLTPR

-226 PVWLWQLCDSQWSQA
+226 PVWLWQLCDSKWSQA
-241 KRPEQAVGASFPL
+241 KRPEQTVGATFPL
-254 RAKEDDII
+254 RAKPDDIT
-262 RQLELI
+262 RQLELM
-268 LPTLRTQGVNQVAE
+268 LPILRTQGVSQVAE
-282 NNSHDFL
+282 NNGHDFL
-289 LRLGQR
+289 LRLGQY
-295 LKDGGIARWAQQLL
+295 LKDGGIVRWTEQLV
-309 PWLSVSQQRIPL
+309 PWLSGSQQRVPL
-321 RGLMFSLPEN
+321 RGLIFSLPEN
-331 KAADTSEG
+331 KPAETPEVEA
-339 TVGAA
+339 AA
-344 SDDAKK
+344 SANPEK
-350 YVPESQRHALT
+350 YIPESQRHALT
-361 LPLTWQGIID
+361 LPVTWQGIID
-371 DCTRVRGHRV
+371 DCTRVRGRRV

-386 QTLAWTLMTI
+386 QTLAWTLMAI
-396 IGVWGAGM
+396 IGIWGAGT
-404 LLSFMFN
+404 LLSFVVN
-411 RSQIVSVADQAHAL
+411 RLQIVSVAEQAHAL
-425 VGHPSVSD
+425 VEHPSVSD

-439 HTLRNDAGRLQHRT
+439 HTLRNDAGRLQHRI
-453 QEGAPWYQRFGLDHN
+453 QNGAPLYQRFGLDHS
-468 QQLLDAMLPWYGVA
+468 QQLLEAMLPWYGVA

-490 ANAALTQK
+490 ANAALAQK
-498 LSALANSTPNSDQ
+498 LSLLANSAPNSDQ

-526 LMMAHPDKADGAYY
+526 LMMARPDKTDGAFY
-540 AQTLKAVQPTRMDIS
+540 AQTMKAVQPTRIGIS

-570 ISELPKQPQWKITLD
+570 ISELPKQPQWKITPD

-622 DVSLEDMT
+622 DVSLENIT

-637 LFTTEEVVPGMFT
+637 LFTTDEVVPGMFT

-661 IEKAASSRRDEIDWV
+661 IEKAANSRRDEIDWV
-676 LSDSRKAVSADLSPE
+676 LSDSRKAVSSDLSPE
-691 ALKARLIQRY
+691 ALKARLTQRY

-708 WLSFLNSLRL
+708 WLSFLNSLHW

-748 LAWQGQTGQ
+748 IAWQGQTGQ

-773 VGGKNKSVIDQSVS
+773 VGGKDKPAIDQSAS

-799 LLQLLGKNKGNSVM
+799 LLQLLGKNTGSNVM
-813 SADNSLSLQ
+813 SADTSLSLQ

-909 DKWSRSVVANWHTAF
+909 DKWNRSLVANWQTAF
-924 DGRFPFT
+924 DGRFPFAA
-931 VSKSDASLPMLA
+931 SKSDASLPMLA

-955 FLTKELSGVL
+955 FLTTELNGVL

-984 NPAFLQAINQLSQLS
+984 NPGFLRAINQLSQLS

-1030 GQKLHYFNQMTDW
+1030 GQMLHYFNQMAEW
-1043 QSFRWPGETYK
+1043 QSFRWPGDTFK
-1054 PGTLLTWTTINAGAR
+1054 PGAMLTWSTVNAGAR

-1074 SGTWGFIRWLDDGK
+1074 SGTWGFIRWLDQSK

-1099 SFTAPDGRTLRWVLR
+1099 SFTAPDGRTLQWALR
-1114 SQLGSGPLAL
+1114 SQLGKGPLAL
-1124 LALRGFTLPDQI
+1124 LDLRGFTLPDQI
-1136 FSVDSAATAQALTG
+1136 FSVDSAATAQALMA

>member
-1 MKLPLVPKTTEG
+1 MDNVNKP
-13 RYLAVASIVFLLLA
+13 AAISVAATATVCIA
-27 VTTFM
+27 VTTLL
-32 VWKHPDLAG
+32 VLLGGVAW
-41 LEAGSQ
+41 
-47 QQIYWLIASGCMTVC
+47 WLWATERSTEWDTLRPLIVSG
-62 TFIVSVVLLA
+62 FIVWGVALSMLVLGFMAFRLLI
-72 AVSGAGKQEF
+72 K
-82 NALVDGTSGDDE
+82 D
-94 KKKREN
+94 K
-100 ENTPVSPAIVICGK
+100 VSPSSSRK
-114 IRAHLRSRMGLYWR
+114 RAPAKVTGHEVTYRLLKTHLRSRHSLFWR
-128 GKVRLLLI
+128 NKVRLLLI
-136 TGDEAAIDQL
+136 TGDDAAIEQL
-146 LPGLQQQQWLEGNR
+146 IPGLKHHQWLEGNR

-168 LTTEPDKDKYTELRK
+168 LASEPDREKYTALRK
-183 LRRGRPLDGI
+183 LRCGRPLDGI
-193 VRVMPQSLNLTPQ
+193 VRVIPPSLNLSPQ
-206 ISDNDL
+206 TSDSDL

-226 PVWLWQLCDSQWSQA
+226 PVWLWQLCDSNWSQDT
-241 KRPEQAVGASFPL
+241 RPEQAVGARFPL

-262 RQLELI
+262 RQLERM
-268 LPTLRTQGVNQVAE
+268 LPALRAQGVSQVAE

-289 LRLGQR
+289 LRLGQH
-295 LKDGGIARWAQQLL
+295 LQDGGITRRAQQLL
-309 PWLSVSQQRIPL
+309 PWLSDSQQRVPL

-331 KAADTSEG
+331 TSASTSAGTADSEQ
-339 TVGAA
+339 
-344 SDDAKK
+344 
-350 YVPESQRHALT
+350 YIPELQRHALT
-361 LPLTWQGIID
+361 LPATWQGIVN
-371 DCTRVRGHRV
+371 DCTRVQGRRV

-386 QTLAWTLMTI
+386 RTLAWTLMTI
-396 IGVWGAGM
+396 IVVWGAGM
-404 LLSFMFN
+404 LLSFTVN
-411 RSQIVSVADQAHAL
+411 RQQIVSVAEQAHAL
-425 VGHPSVSD
+425 VAHPSVSD
-433 YQLTAL
+433 NQLTAL
-439 HTLRNDAGRLQHRT
+439 HTLRNDAGRLQHNA

-490 ANAALTQK
+490 ANEALKQK
-498 LSALANSTPNSDQ
+498 LSALANSAPNSDQ

-526 LMMAHPDKADGAYY
+526 LMMARPDKADGAFY
-540 AQTLKAVQPTRMDIS
+540 AQTMKTVQPTRTGIS
-555 TGLWQSLS
+555 TGLWQSLA

-570 ISELPKQPQWKITLD
+570 ISELPAQPKWVITPD
-585 AQLVSQSRQVLLQ
+585 AQLISQSRQVLLQ

-630 SGTDARR
+630 GGTDARR

-650 RQAWEGGIQQA
+650 RQAWDRGIQQA
-661 IEKAASSRRDEIDWV
+661 IEKAANSRRDEIDWV
-676 LSDSRKAVSADLSPE
+676 LSDSRKAVSSDLSPE
-691 ALKARLIQRY
+691 ALKARLTQRY

-708 WLSFLNSLRL
+708 WLSFLNSLQL

-763 DSIIKSAKDL
+763 DAIIKSAKDL
-773 VGGKNKSVIDQSVS
+773 VGRKDKPMIDQSAS

-799 LLQLLGKNKGNSVM
+799 LLQLLGKNKGSNVM
-813 SADNSLSLQ
+813 SADNTLSLQ

-832 LRLQQVASASDPQE
+832 LRLQQVASASDPQA

-865 TQQYGS
+865 TWQYGS

-909 DKWSRSVVANWHTAF
+909 DKWSRSVVANWQTAF
-924 DGRFPFT
+924 DGRFPFAA
-931 VSKSDASLPMLA
+931 SKSDASLPMLA
-943 EFVRKDSGRIER
+943 EFVRKDNGRIER
-955 FLTKELSGVL
+955 FLTTELSGVL
-965 HKEGSQWVADKV
+965 HKEGSQWVPDRV

-984 NPAFLQAINQLSQLS
+984 NPAFLRAINQLSQLS

-1030 GQKLHYFNQMTDW
+1030 GQKLHYFNQMADW
-1043 QSFRWPGETYK
+1043 QSIRWPGYTYK
-1054 PGTLLTWTTINAGAR
+1054 PGTMLTWTTVNAGAR

-1074 SGTWGFIRWLDDGK
+1074 SGTWGFIRWLDLGK

-1099 SFTAPDGRTLRWVLR
+1099 SFTAPDGRTLQWVLR
-1114 SQLGSGPLAL
+1114 SQLGKGPLAL
-1124 LALRGFTLPDQI
+1124 LELRGFTLPDQI
-1136 FSVDSAATAQALTG
+1136 FSVDSAATAQALMTK
-1150 NTGNS
+1150 TEDS
-1155 DMDGVE
+1155 DMDGTE

>member
-1 MKLPLVPKTTEG
+1 MEKENALKPDTSISTAVTVTIT
-13 RYLAVASIVFLLLA
+13 LAVVTLVILFGGLLYWYFAVDVSLGWESVRPLLIVCGIAWITSICLIVLGFLGVQLWQIWHVKTLSTRGERENHRKQK
-27 VTTFM
+27 V
-32 VWKHPDLAG
+32 KQQG
-41 LEAGSQ
+41 LKAEIAGS
-47 QQIYWLIASGCMTVC
+47 LR
-62 TFIVSVVLLA
+62 
-72 AVSGAGKQEF
+72 
-82 NALVDGTSGDDE
+82 
-94 KKKREN
+94 KRY
-100 ENTPVSPAIVICGK
+100 T
-114 IRAHLRSRMGLYWR
+114 LFWR
-128 GKVRLLLI
+128 HNVRLLLV
-136 TGDEAAIDQL
+136 TGDETAIEQL
-146 LPGLQQQQWLEGNR
+146 VPGLQENQWLEGNR

-168 LTTEPDKDKYTELRK
+168 LASEPDREKYTALRK

-193 VRVMPQSLNLTPQ
+193 IRVIPPAFNLTPQ
-206 ISDNDL
+206 MSDNDL

-226 PVWLWQLCDSQWSQA
+226 PVWLWQLRDSKWSQA
-241 KRPEQAVGASFPL
+241 KRIEQVVGTHFPL
-254 RAKEDDII
+254 RAKESDII
-262 RQLELI
+262 GQLELM
-268 LPTLRTQGVNQVAE
+268 LPALRTQGVNQVAE
-282 NNSHDFL
+282 NNRHDFL
-289 LRLGQR
+289 LRLGQH
-295 LKDGGIARWAQQLL
+295 LKDGGIARWAQQLT
-309 PWLSVSQQRIPL
+309 PWLFVSQQRVPL
-321 RGLMFSLPEN
+321 RGLIFSCLPDKKSTDAE
-331 KAADTSEG
+331 SSI
-339 TVGAA
+339 A
-344 SDDAKK
+344 S
-350 YVPESQRHALT
+350 VQRHALT
-361 LPLTWQGIID
+361 LPVTWQGIID
-371 DCTRVRGHRV
+371 DCIRVRGRRV

-396 IGVWGAGM
+396 IGIWGAGT
-404 LLSFMFN
+404 LLSFAVN
-411 RSQIVSVADQAHAL
+411 RMQIVSVAEQAHAL
-425 VGHPSVSD
+425 VEHPSVSD

-439 HTLRNDAGRLQHRT
+439 HTLRNDAGRLLHRI
-453 QEGAPWYQRFGLDHN
+453 QDGAPWYQRFGLDHN
-468 QQLLDAMLPWYGVA
+468 QQLLDALLPWYGVA

-490 ANAALTQK
+490 ANQALTQK
-498 LSALANSTPNSDQ
+498 LSALANSAPNSDQ

-526 LMMAHPDKADGAYY
+526 LMMSRPDKVDGAFY
-540 AQTLKAVQPTRMDIS
+540 AQTLKTVQSTRMGIS
-555 TGLWQSLS
+555 TGLWQSLA

-570 ISELPKQPQWKITLD
+570 ITELPEQPQWKITPD
-585 AQLVSQSRQVLLQ
+585 AQLVSQSRQLLLQ

-661 IEKAASSRRDEIDWV
+661 IEKAANSRRDEIDWV

-691 ALKARLIQRY
+691 ALKARLTERY
-701 FTDFAGS
+701 FIDFAGS
-708 WLSFLNSLRL
+708 WLNFLNSLHW

-763 DSIIKSAKDL
+763 DSLIKSAKDL
-773 VGGKNKSVIDQSVS
+773 VGGKDKPAIDQSAS

-793 DETFGP
+793 DDTFGP
-799 LLQLLGKNKGNSVM
+799 LLQLLGKNKGGNVM

-832 LRLQQVASASDPQE
+832 LRLQQVASASDPQA

-909 DKWSRSVVANWHTAF
+909 DKWSRSVVANWQTAF
-924 DGRFPFT
+924 DGRFPFAA
-931 VSKSDASLPMLA
+931 SKSDASLPMLA

-955 FLTKELSGVL
+955 FLSTELNGVL
-965 HKEGSQWVADKV
+965 HKEGSQWVPDKV
-977 NSQGLSF
+977 NSQGLNF
-984 NPAFLQAINQLSQLS
+984 NPAFLRAINQLSQLS

-1030 GQKLHYFNQMTDW
+1030 GQKLHYFNQMADW

-1054 PGTLLTWTTINAGAR
+1054 PGTMLTWTTVNAGAR

-1074 SGTWGFIRWLDDGK
+1074 SGTWGFIRWLDLSK

-1099 SFTAPDGRTLRWVLR
+1099 SFTAPDGRTLQWVLR
-1114 SQLGSGPLAL
+1114 SQLGKGPLAL
-1124 LALRGFTLPDQI
+1124 LDLRGFTLPDHI
-1136 FSVDSAATAQALTG
+1136 FSVDSAATAQALMA
-1150 NTGNS
+1150 NTENN
-1155 DMDGVE
+1155 DMEGVE

>member
-47 QQIYWLIASGCMTVC
+47 QQIYWLIASGCMTGC

-72 AVSGAGKQEF
+72 AVRGAGKQEF

-100 ENTPVSPAIVICGK
+100 ENTPVSPAIVMCGK

-136 TGDEAAIDQL
+136 TGDEAAIEQL
-146 LPGLQQQQWLEGNR
+146 VPGLQQQKWLEGNR

-168 LTTEPDKDKYTELRK
+168 LTTEPDKDKYTALRK

-193 VRVMPQSLNLTPQ
+193 VRVIPQSLNLTPQ

-226 PVWLWQLCDSQWSQA
+226 PVWLWQLCDCQWSQA

-295 LKDGGIARWAQQLL
+295 LKDGGIARWAQQLV

-425 VGHPSVSD
+425 VEHPSVSD

-439 HTLRNDAGRLQHRT
+439 HTLRNDAGRLQHRI

-540 AQTLKAVQPTRMDIS
+540 ARTLKAVQPTRMDIS

-598 QIGRRN
+598 LIGRRN

-691 ALKARLIQRY
+691 ALKARLTQRY

-718 NPANNIA
+718 NAANNIA

-757 QSEGLS
+757 QTEGIS

-773 VGGKNKSVIDQSVS
+773 VGGKNKPVIDQSVS

-799 LLQLLGKNKGNSVM
+799 LLQLLGKNKGSNVM

-884 GSTMF
+884 GSSMF

-909 DKWSRSVVANWHTAF
+909 NKWSRSVVANWHTAF

-1015 ARPVPQVVETQLTID
+1015 AHPVPQVVETQLTID

>member
-1 MKLPLVPKTTEG
+1 MDNVNKP
-13 RYLAVASIVFLLLA
+13 AAISVAATATVCIA
-27 VTTFM
+27 VTTLL
-32 VWKHPDLAG
+32 VLLGGVAW
-41 LEAGSQ
+41 
-47 QQIYWLIASGCMTVC
+47 WLWATERSTEWDTLRPLIVSG
-62 TFIVSVVLLA
+62 FIVWGVALSMLVLGFMAFRLLI
-72 AVSGAGKQEF
+72 K
-82 NALVDGTSGDDE
+82 D
-94 KKKREN
+94 K
-100 ENTPVSPAIVICGK
+100 VSPSSSRK
-114 IRAHLRSRMGLYWR
+114 RAPAKVTGHEVTYRLLKTHLRSRHSLFWR
-128 GKVRLLLI
+128 NKVRLLLI
-136 TGDEAAIDQL
+136 TGGDAAIEQL
-146 LPGLQQQQWLEGNR
+146 IPGLKHHQWLEGNR

-168 LTTEPDKDKYTELRK
+168 LTTEPDKEKYTALRK

-193 VRVMPQSLNLTPQ
+193 VRVVPQSLNLTPQ

-226 PVWLWQLCDSQWSQA
+226 PVWLWQLCDSKWSQA
-241 KRPEQAVGASFPL
+241 KRTEQTVGATFPL
-254 RAKEDDII
+254 RAKPDDIT
-262 RQLELI
+262 RQLELM
-268 LPTLRTQGVNQVAE
+268 LPALRTQGVSQVAE

-289 LRLGQR
+289 LRLGQY
-295 LKDGGIARWAQQLL
+295 LKDGGIVRWTEQLV
-309 PWLSVSQQRIPL
+309 PWLSGSQHRVPL

-331 KAADTSEG
+331 NPVDTSEG
-339 TVGAA
+339 AA
-344 SDDAKK
+344 TDPEKFI
-350 YVPESQRHALT
+350 PESQRHALT
-361 LPLTWQGIID
+361 LPATWQGIVD
-371 DCTRVRGHRV
+371 DCTRVRGRRV

-396 IGVWGAGM
+396 IGVWGAGI
-404 LLSFMFN
+404 LLSFAVN
-411 RSQIVSVADQAHAL
+411 RMQIVSVAGQAHAL
-425 VGHPSVSD
+425 VEHPSVSD

-439 HTLRNDAGRLQHRT
+439 HTLRNDAGRLQHRI

-468 QQLLDAMLPWYGVA
+468 QQLLDALLPWYGVA

-490 ANAALTQK
+490 ANEALKQK
-498 LSALANSTPNSDQ
+498 LSALANSAPNSDQ

-526 LMMAHPDKADGAYY
+526 LMMARPDKVDGAFY
-540 AQTLKAVQPTRMDIS
+540 AQTLKAVQPTRMGIS
-555 TGLWQSLS
+555 TSLWQSLS

-570 ISELPKQPQWKITLD
+570 ITELPEQPQWKITPD

-637 LFTTEEVVPGMFT
+637 LFTTDEVAPGMFT

-661 IEKAASSRRDEIDWV
+661 IEKAATSRRDEIDWV
-676 LSDSRKAVSADLSPE
+676 LSDSRKAVSSDLSPE
-691 ALKARLIQRY
+691 ALKARLTQRY

-773 VGGKNKSVIDQSVS
+773 VGGKDKPAIDQSAS

-799 LLQLLGKNKGNSVM
+799 LLQLLGKNKGSNVM

-832 LRLQQVASASDPQE
+832 LRLQQVASASDPQA

-878 EEWSGF
+878 EEWSSF

-909 DKWSRSVVANWHTAF
+909 DKWSRSIVANWQTAF
-924 DGRFPFT
+924 DGRFPFAA
-931 VSKSDASLPMLA
+931 SKSDASLPMLA

-955 FLTKELSGVL
+955 FLTTELGGVL
-965 HKEGSQWVADKV
+965 HREGSQWVPDKV
-977 NSQGLSF
+977 NSQGLNF
-984 NPAFLQAINQLSQLS
+984 NPAFLRAINQLSQLS

-1030 GQKLHYFNQMTDW
+1030 GQKLHYFNQMADW
-1043 QSFRWPGETYK
+1043 QSFRWPGDTYK
-1054 PGTLLTWTTINAGAR
+1054 PGTMLTWTTVNAGAR

-1074 SGTWGFIRWLDDGK
+1074 SGTWGFIRWLDQGK

-1099 SFTAPDGRTLRWVLR
+1099 SFTAPDGRTLQWVLR
-1114 SQLGSGPLAL
+1114 SQLGKGPLAL
-1124 LALRGFTLPDQI
+1124 LDLRGFTLPDQI
-1136 FSVDSAATAQALTG
+1136 FSVDSAAAAQALMA
-1150 NTGNS
+1150 NTGNN
-1155 DMDGVE
+1155 DMEDVE

>member
-1 MKLPLVPKTTEG
+1 MKLPLAPKTTEG
-13 RYLAVASIVFLLLA
+13 RYVAVALIFFLLLA
-27 VTTFM
+27 VMTFM
-32 VWKHPDLAG
+32 LWKHPDIAG
-41 LEAGSQ
+41 IENGSQ
-47 QQIYWLIASGCMTVC
+47 QQIYWLIAGGCISGCAL
-62 TFIVSVVLLA
+62 IVSVVLLA
-72 AVSGAGKQEF
+72 AVRNAGKQEF
-82 NALVDGTSGDDE
+82 NALVDNTNGDDE

-100 ENTPVSPAIVICGK
+100 DKAPVHPAVAMCNK
-114 IRAHLRSRMGLYWR
+114 IRGHLRSRIGLCWR
-128 GKVRLLLI
+128 RKTRLLLI
-136 TGDEAAIDQL
+136 TGDEATIEL
-146 LPGLQQQQWLEGNR
+146 LVPGLQENQWLEGNR

-168 LTTEPDKDKYTELRK
+168 LTAEPDKEKYAALRK

-193 VRVMPQSLNLTPQ
+193 VRVMPRSLNLTPQ

-212 RGLEKISELLRYSA
+212 RGLEKISELLRYST
-226 PVWLWQLCDSQWSQA
+226 PVWLWQLCDSKWSQA
-241 KRPEQAVGASFPL
+241 KRTEQTVGASFPL
-254 RAKEDDII
+254 RARPDDIT
-262 RQLELI
+262 RQLELM
-268 LPTLRTQGVNQVAE
+268 LPALRTQGVSQVAE
-282 NNSHDFL
+282 NNGHDFL
-289 LRLGQR
+289 LRLGQY
-295 LKDGGIARWAQQLL
+295 LKDGGIVRWTQQLL
-309 PWLSVSQQRIPL
+309 PWLAASQQRVPL
-321 RGLMFSLPEN
+321 RGLMFSLP
-331 KAADTSEG
+331 DSYPVHTTDG
-339 TVGAA
+339 TAEPE
-344 SDDAKK
+344 K
-350 YVPESQRHALT
+350 YIPESQRHALA
-361 LPLTWQGIID
+361 LPATWQGIVD
-371 DCTRVRGHRV
+371 DCIRVRGRRV

-396 IGVWGAGM
+396 IGIWGAGT
-404 LLSFMFN
+404 LLSFAVN
-411 RSQIVSVADQAHAL
+411 RMQIVSVAEQAHAL
-425 VGHPSVSD
+425 VEHPSVSD

-439 HTLRNDAGRLQHRT
+439 HTLRNDAGRLQHRI
-453 QEGAPWYQRFGLDHN
+453 QDGAPWYQRFGLDHN
-468 QQLLDAMLPWYGVA
+468 QQLLDALLPWYGVA

-490 ANAALTQK
+490 ANQALTQK
-498 LSALANSTPNSDQ
+498 LSALANSAPNSDQ

-526 LMMAHPDKADGAYY
+526 LMMARPDKVDGAFY
-540 AQTLKAVQPTRMDIS
+540 AQTLKTVQPTRMGIS
-555 TGLWQSLS
+555 TGLWQSLA

-570 ISELPKQPQWKITLD
+570 ITELPKQPQWKITPD
-585 AQLVSQSRQVLLQ
+585 AQLVSQSRQLLLQ

-661 IEKAASSRRDEIDWV
+661 IEKAANSRRDEIDWV

-691 ALKARLIQRY
+691 ALKARLTERY
-701 FTDFAGS
+701 FIDFAGS
-708 WLSFLNSLRL
+708 WLNFLNSLHW

-773 VGGKNKSVIDQSVS
+773 VGGKDKPAIDQSAS

-793 DETFGP
+793 DDTFGP
-799 LLQLLGKNKGNSVM
+799 LLQLLGKNKGGNVM

-832 LRLQQVASASDPQE
+832 LRLQQVASASDPQA

-909 DKWSRSVVANWHTAF
+909 DKWSRSVVANWQTAF
-924 DGRFPFT
+924 DGRFPFAA
-931 VSKSDASLPMLA
+931 SKSDASLPMLA

-955 FLTKELSGVL
+955 FLSTELNGVL
-965 HKEGSQWVADKV
+965 HKEGSQWVPDKV
-977 NSQGLSF
+977 NSQGLNF
-984 NPAFLQAINQLSQLS
+984 NPAFLRAINQLSQLS

-1030 GQKLHYFNQMTDW
+1030 GQKLHYFNQMADW

-1054 PGTLLTWTTINAGAR
+1054 PGTMLTWTTVNAGAR

-1074 SGTWGFIRWLDDGK
+1074 SGTWGFIRWLDLSK

-1099 SFTAPDGRTLRWVLR
+1099 SFTAPDGRTLQWVLR
-1114 SQLGSGPLAL
+1114 SQLGKGPLAL
-1124 LALRGFTLPDQI
+1124 LDLRGFTLPDHI
-1136 FSVDSAATAQALTG
+1136 FSVDSAATAQALMT
-1150 NTGNS
+1150 NTENN
-1155 DMDGVE
+1155 DMEGVE

>member
-1 MKLPLVPKTTEG
+1 MRLSALFPWTTLG
-13 RYLAVASIVFLLLA
+13 RYFAVVVFFLILLGA
-27 VTTFM
+27 MTFI
-32 VWKHPDLAG
+32 VWKYPNVVG
-41 LEAGSQ
+41 LSAESEQ
-47 QQIYWLIASGCMTVC
+47 QTNWLIAGCCLTGSLIAGAILL
-62 TFIVSVVLLA
+62 FI
-72 AVSGAGKQEF
+72 AVRHAGSKEF
-82 NALVDGTSGDDE
+82 EIIVQTTKGDDE
-94 KKKREN
+94 KKRKQEKTPLARETMMSGAIKHHLRKRY
-100 ENTPVSPAIVICGK
+100 GFFWHRK
-114 IRAHLRSRMGLYWR
+114 IR
-128 GKVRLLLI
+128 LLMVN
-136 TGDEAAIDQL
+136 GDESAIEQL
-146 LPGLQQQQWLEGNR
+146 VPGLQEREWLEGNR

-168 LTTEPDKDKYTELRK
+168 LASEPDREKYTALRK
-183 LRRGRPLDGI
+183 LRRSRPLDGI
-193 VRVMPQSLNLTPQ
+193 IRVIPQSLSLTPQ
-206 ISDNDL
+206 ISDSDL
-212 RGLEKISELLRYSA
+212 RGLEQISELLRYSA
-226 PVWLWQLCDSQWSQA
+226 PVWLWQLCDSKWVQA
-241 KRPEQAVGASFPL
+241 KRPEQTVGATFPL
-254 RAKEDDII
+254 RAKEEDII
-262 RQLELI
+262 RQLELM
-268 LPTLRTQGVNQVAE
+268 LPTLRAQGMSQIAE
-282 NNSHDFL
+282 NNSHDVL
-289 LRLGQR
+289 LRLGQN

-331 KAADTSEG
+331 KPADTSEK
-339 TVGAA
+339 TT
-344 SDDAKK
+344 DPEK
-350 YVPESQRHALT
+350 YIPESQQHALT
-361 LPLTWQGIID
+361 LPVTWQGIVD
-371 DCTRVRGHRV
+371 DCTRVRGRRV

-386 QTLAWTLMTI
+386 QTLAWTLMVI
-396 IGVWGAGM
+396 LGIWGAGT
-404 LLSFMFN
+404 LLSFSLN
-411 RSQIVSVADQAHAL
+411 YGQISSVAGKARNL
-425 VGHPSVSD
+425 VEHPSVSD
-433 YQLTAL
+433 YQLTGL
-439 HTLRNDAGRLQHRT
+439 HDLRNDAGRLLHNV
-453 QEGAPWYQRFGLDHN
+453 QEGSPWYQRFGLDHN
-468 QQLLDAMLPWYGVA
+468 KQLLDALLPWYGVA

-490 ANAALTQK
+490 ANAALEQK
-498 LSALANSTPNSDQ
+498 LTALVGSAPGSDQ

-526 LMMAHPDKADGAYY
+526 LMMARPDKADGAYY
-540 AQTLKAVQPTRMDIS
+540 AQTMKSVQPTRMGIS
-555 TGLWQSLS
+555 TVLWQSLS

-570 ISELPKQPQWKITLD
+570 ITELPEQPQWKITPD

-622 DVSLEDMT
+622 DISLEDMT

-637 LFTTEEVVPGMFT
+637 LFTTEEVVPGMFS
-650 RQAWEGGIQQA
+650 RQAWEGGVQQA
-661 IEKAASSRRDEIDWV
+661 IEKAARSRRDEIDWV
-676 LSDSRKAVSADLSPE
+676 LSDSHKAVSADLSPE
-691 ALKARLIQRY
+691 ALKARLTERY

-708 WLSFLNSLRL
+708 WLSFLNSLQL
-718 NPANNIA
+718 NPTNNIA

-733 MSDVRQSPLIALMNT
+733 MSDVRQSPMIALMNT

-763 DSIIKSAKDL
+763 DSILKSAKDL
-773 VGGKNKSVIDQSVS
+773 VGGKDKPAIDQSAS

-799 LLQLLGKNKGNSVM
+799 LLQLLGKNKGSNVM

-832 LRLQQVASASDPQE
+832 LRLQQVANASDPQE

-924 DGRFPFT
+924 DGRFPFAA
-931 VSKSDASLPMLA
+931 SKSDVSLPMLA
-943 EFVRKDSGRIER
+943 EFIRKDSGRIER
-955 FLTKELSGVL
+955 FLNTELSGVL
-965 HKEGSQWVADKV
+965 HKEGSQWVPDKV
-977 NSQGLSF
+977 NSQGLNF
-984 NPAFLQAINQLSQLS
+984 NPAFLRAINQLTQLS

-1030 GQKLHYFNQMTDW
+1030 GQKLHYFNQMADW

-1054 PGTLLTWTTINAGAR
+1054 PGTMVTWTTVNAGAR

-1074 SGTWGFIRWLDDGK
+1074 SGTWGFIRWLEQSK

-1099 SFTAPDGRTLRWVLR
+1099 NFTAPDGRTLQWVLR

-1124 LALRGFTLPDQI
+1124 LALRGFTLPDEI
-1136 FSVDSAATAQALTG
+1136 FSVDSAATAQALMA
-1150 NTGNS
+1150 NTEDN
-1155 DMDGVE
+1155 DMDESE

>member
-1 MKLPLVPKTTEG
+1 MVKENKPAEFSV
-13 RYLAVASIVFLLLA
+13 LATAVLFVATVTLIV
-27 VTTFM
+27 
-32 VWKHPDLAG
+32 LAG
-41 LEAGSQ
+41 GLLWW
-47 QQIYWLIASGCMTVC
+47 YWGEDLSTEWDVLRRIITACFVVWGVSLCVLVLGFIAFHLMIRDKVMGE
-62 TFIVSVVLLA
+62 VSSRPV
-72 AVSGAGKQEF
+72 
-82 NALVDGTSGDDE
+82 
-94 KKKREN
+94 KKKRM
-100 ENTPVSPAIVICGK
+100 PGLPLKVDISS
-114 IRAHLRSRMGLYWR
+114 HLRRRYSLFWR
-128 GKVRLLLI
+128 SKARLLLV
-136 TGDEAAIDQL
+136 TGDENAIAQL
-146 LPGLQQQQWLEGNR
+146 VPNLQARQWLEGNR

-168 LTTEPDKDKYTELRK
+168 LAAEPDEKKYTTLRK

-193 VRVMPQSLNLTPQ
+193 VRVIGEGQSITPQ
-206 ISDNDL
+206 MSDSDL

-226 PVWLWQLCDSQWSQA
+226 PVWLWQLRDSKWSQA
-241 KRPEQAVGASFPL
+241 KRTEQPVGATFPL
-254 RAKEDDII
+254 GAKADDIT
-262 RQLELI
+262 RQLELM
-268 LPTLRTQGVNQVAE
+268 LPTLRTQGVSQVAE
-282 NNSHDFL
+282 NNRHDFL
-289 LRLGQR
+289 LRLGQH

-309 PWLSVSQQRIPL
+309 PWLSDAQQRVPL

-331 KAADTSEG
+331 RPADTSGGKAE
-339 TVGAA
+339 AE
-344 SDDAKK
+344 K

-361 LPLTWQGIID
+361 LPVTWQGIVD
-371 DCTRVRGHRV
+371 DCTRVRGRRV

-386 QTLAWTLMTI
+386 QTLAWTLAAI
-396 IGVWGAGM
+396 IGLWGAG
-404 LLSFMFN
+404 LLVSFMLN
-411 RSQIVSVADQAHAL
+411 YAQISSVAGKARNL
-425 VGHPSVSD
+425 VEHPSVSD

-439 HTLRNDAGRLQHRT
+439 HELRNDAGRMLHNI
-453 QEGAPWYQRFGLDHN
+453 QEGTPWYQRFGLDHN
-468 QQLLDAMLPWYGVA
+468 QQLLNAMLPWYGMA

-490 ANAALTQK
+490 ANAALAQK
-498 LSALANSTPNSDQ
+498 LAALVNSAPNSDQ

-526 LMMAHPDKADGAYY
+526 LMMARPDKADGAFY
-540 AQTLKAVQPTRMDIS
+540 AQAMKTVQPTRMGIS

-570 ISELPKQPQWKITLD
+570 IAELPKQPQWKITPD

-637 LFTTEEVVPGMFT
+637 LFTTDEVVPGMFT

-661 IEKAASSRRDEIDWV
+661 IEKAASSRKDEIDWV

-691 ALKARLIQRY
+691 ALKARLTERY

-708 WLSFLNSLRL
+708 WLNFLNSLRW

-757 QSEGLS
+757 KSEGLS

-773 VGGKNKSVIDQSVS
+773 VGGKDKPAIDQSAS

-799 LLQLLGKNKGNSVM
+799 LLQLLGKNNGSNVM

-889 VQPLTQAWETVLQP
+889 VQPLAQAWETVLQP

-909 DKWSRSVVANWHTAF
+909 DKWSRSVVANWHMAF
-924 DGRFPFT
+924 DGRFPFAA
-931 VSKSDASLPMLA
+931 SKSDASLPMLA
-943 EFVRKDSGRIER
+943 EFIRKDSGRIER
-955 FLTKELSGVL
+955 FLTTELSGVL
-965 HKEGSQWVADKV
+965 HKEGSQWVPDKV
-977 NSQGLSF
+977 NSQGLNF
-984 NPAFLQAINQLSQLS
+984 NPTFLRAINQLSELS

-1015 ARPVPQVVETQLTID
+1015 ARPAPQVVETQLTID
-1030 GQKLHYFNQMTDW
+1030 GQKLHYFNQMADW
-1043 QSFRWPGETYK
+1043 QSFRWPGDTYK
-1054 PGTLLTWTTINAGAR
+1054 PGTMLTWTSVNAGAR

-1074 SGTWGFIRWLDDGK
+1074 SGTWGFIRWLDQGK
-1088 RQQLDRSQWMM
+1088 RQQLDRSQWMV
-1099 SFTAPDGRTLRWVLR
+1099 SYTAPDSRTLQWVLR

-1136 FSVDSAATAQALTG
+1136 FSVDSTATAQALMA
-1150 NTGNS
+1150 NTEIS
-1155 DMDGVE
+1155 DMDGIE

>member
-1 MKLPLVPKTTEG
+1 MKLPFAFAPKSTEG
-13 RYLAVASIVFLLLA
+13 RYLAVTLIFFLLLA
-27 VTTFM
+27 AMTFM
-32 VWKHPDLAG
+32 VWKHPDIAG
-41 LEAGSQ
+41 IQYGSQ
-47 QQIYWLIASGCMTVC
+47 QQTYWLIAGGCISGCTLIML
-62 TFIVSVVLLA
+62 VVHLWA
-72 AVSGAGKQEF
+72 ALSAGKKEF
-82 NALVDGTSGDDE
+82 DALVANASGDDE

-100 ENTPVSPAIVICGK
+100 DNDPVHPAVVMCDR
-114 IRAHLRSRMGLYWR
+114 IRAHLRSRISLYWR
-128 GKVRLLLI
+128 SKTRLLLI
-136 TGDEAAIDQL
+136 TGDEAAIEQL
-146 LPGLQQQQWLEGNR
+146 VPGLQQQQWLESNR

-168 LTTEPDKDKYTELRK
+168 LASEPDREKYIALRK

-193 VRVMPQSLNLTPQ
+193 IRVLPQSLKLTPQ

-226 PVWLWQLCDSQWSQA
+226 PVWLWQLCDSNWSQDT
-241 KRPEQAVGASFPL
+241 RPEQAVGASFPL
-254 RAKEDDII
+254 RAKADDIT
-262 RQLELI
+262 RQLERM
-268 LPTLRTQGVNQVAE
+268 LPALRTQGVSQVTE
-282 NNSHDFL
+282 NNRHDFL
-289 LRLGQR
+289 LRLSQH
-295 LKDGGIARWAQQLL
+295 LQDGGIVRWAQQLV
-309 PWLSVSQQRIPL
+309 PWLSVSQQRVPL
-321 RGLMFSLPEN
+321 RGLMFSLPE
-331 KAADTSEG
+331 KKTAGTSASTADAEQCIPG
-339 TVGAA
+339 
-344 SDDAKK
+344 
-350 YVPESQRHALT
+350 SQRHALT
-361 LPLTWQGIID
+361 LPATWQGIVD
-371 DCTRVRGHRV
+371 DCPRVRGRRV

-386 QTLAWTLMTI
+386 QTLAWTLMAI
-396 IGVWGAGM
+396 IGVWGAGT
-404 LLSFMFN
+404 LLSFAVN
-411 RSQIVSVADQAHAL
+411 RSHIVSVAQQAHAL
-425 VGHPSVSD
+425 VEHPSVSD

-439 HTLRNDAGRLQHRT
+439 HTLRNDAGRLQHSI
-453 QEGAPWYQRFGLDHN
+453 QDGAPWYQRFGLDHN

-482 NNRLIRDP
+482 NNRLIRGP
-490 ANAALTQK
+490 ANEALKQK
-498 LSALANSTPNSDQ
+498 LSALANSAPNSDQ
-511 RAQLAKPGYDQLKAW
+511 RARLAKPGYDQLKAW
-526 LMMAHPDKADGAYY
+526 LMMARPDKADGAFY
-540 AQTLKAVQPTRMDIS
+540 AQTMKTVQPTRMGIS
-555 TGLWQSLS
+555 AGLWQSLS

-570 ISELPKQPQWKITLD
+570 ISELPAQPQWKITPD
-585 AQLVSQSRQVLLQ
+585 AQLVSQGRQVLLQ

-630 SGTDARR
+630 GGTDARR
-637 LFTTEEVVPGMFT
+637 LFTTDEVIPGMFT

-661 IEKAASSRRDEIDWV
+661 IEKAANSRRDEIDWV
-676 LSDSRKAVSADLSPE
+676 LSDSRKAISSDLSPE
-691 ALKARLIQRY
+691 ALKARLTQRY

-708 WLSFLNSLRL
+708 WLSFLNSLQL

-757 QSEGLS
+757 QREALS
-763 DSIIKSAKDL
+763 DSIIKSAKGL
-773 VGGKNKSVIDQSVS
+773 VGGKDKPAIDQSAS

-793 DETFGP
+793 DDTFGP
-799 LLQLLGKNKGNSVM
+799 LLQLLGKNKGSNVM

-832 LRLQQVASASDPQE
+832 LRLQQVASASDPQA

-924 DGRFPFT
+924 DGRFPFAA
-931 VSKSDASLPMLA
+931 SKSDASLPMLA

-955 FLTKELSGVL
+955 FLTTELGGVL
-965 HKEGSQWVADKV
+965 HKEGSQWVPDKV

-984 NPAFLQAINQLSQLS
+984 NPAFLRAINQLSQLS

-1015 ARPVPQVVETQLTID
+1015 ARPVPQVVETQLTVD
-1030 GQKLHYFNQMTDW
+1030 GQKLHYFNQMADW
-1043 QSFRWPGETYK
+1043 QSFRWPGDTYK
-1054 PGTLLTWTTINAGAR
+1054 PGTMLTWTTVNAGAR

-1074 SGTWGFIRWLDDGK
+1074 SGTWGFIRWLDQGK
-1088 RQQLDRSQWMM
+1088 CAQLDRSQWMM
-1099 SFTAPDGRTLRWVLR
+1099 SFTAPDGRTLQWVLR

-1136 FSVDSAATAQALTG
+1136 FSVDSAATAQALMDSTVS
-1150 NTGNS
+1150 S
-1155 DMDGVE
+1155 DMDGTE